1 MSKSIQR
8 YSGIVASYL
17 LDTHEYYQEL
27 TRKMKQSVKGTWK
40 EQEKNRKRTGT
51 NTLTNYIL

>member
-40 EQEKNRKRTGT
+40 EQEKNRKRTGKEQT
-51 NTLTNYIL
+51 QIH